1 MPPSP
6 LVVMVEVL
14 VRSDGPCLLEVALRL
29 EVDEGALRDAATPE
43 AEEEEE
49 VSQGRAA
56 TAAADRDDVDDVA
69 AGFEDDDD
77 DDDDGG

>member
-1 MPPSP
+1 M
-6 LVVMVEVL
+6 
-14 VRSDGPCLLEVALRL
+14 LEVAAAVLRL

-43 AEEEEE
+43 DEE

-56 TAAADRDDVDDVA
+56 TAAADRDDVDEVA

-77 DDDDGG
+77 DDDG

>member
-1 MPPSP
+1 M
-6 LVVMVEVL
+6 
-14 VRSDGPCLLEVALRL
+14 LEVAAAVLRL

-43 AEEEEE
+43 DEE

-56 TAAADRDDVDDVA
+56 TAAADRDDVDEVA

-77 DDDDGG
+77 G

>member
-1 MPPSP
+1 MPSLL
-6 LVVMVEVL
+6 LVVVVEVL

-43 AEEEEE
+43 AEEEED
-49 VSQGRAA
+49 SQGRAA

-77 DDDDGG
+77 DDDAG

>member
-1 MPPSP
+1 MPS
-6 LVVMVEVL
+6 LVEVL
-14 VRSDGPCLLEVALRL
+14 DRSDDDDDGPCLLEVAAVVLRL

-43 AEEEEE
+43 ED

-56 TAAADRDDVDDVA
+56 TAAADRDDVDEVA

-77 DDDDGG
+77 DDDG

>member
-1 MPPSP
+1 M
-6 LVVMVEVL
+6 
-14 VRSDGPCLLEVALRL
+14 LEVAAAVLRL

-43 AEEEEE
+43 DEE

-56 TAAADRDDVDDVA
+56 TAAADRDDVDEVA

-77 DDDDGG
+77 DDG